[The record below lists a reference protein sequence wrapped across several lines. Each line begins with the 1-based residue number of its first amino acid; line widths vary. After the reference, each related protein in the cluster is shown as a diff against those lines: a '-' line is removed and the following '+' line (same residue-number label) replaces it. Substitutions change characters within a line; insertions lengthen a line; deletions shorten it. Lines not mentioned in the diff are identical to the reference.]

1 MKYPMPGLAA
11 LLLAALLPGCGGGG
25 DSAPAPAPTPSPP
38 PPSKVELAAGNYQDA
53 VRRTVAI
60 SNSAYTYA
68 KFGIQITD
76 DLLNVPLGAFP
87 LFRCPDS
94 GTLSIELSDQNQD
107 TSLDPGDTARLQWDH
122 CKANGVTTTG
132 LVRIDLTA
140 ATQIPGGRDY
150 MFVVTVPDLQ
160 MVSDAPGASPITVN
174 FIATVHYTRTA
185 TSDHTVIESGA
196 FKSGQLSDD
205 TGTSEL
211 QVDYLQDHAA
221 QSYSY
226 AIRGSVISSALGGI
240 VDFTTPVPF
249 TGVIGEFPSAGQLS
263 VTGNANSSARLSEEG
278 AAANDNT
285 AVLVAVDTNG
295 DGVAEASDELLPW
308 NTLVAQQFFAAFADQ
323 VGISVP
329 IP

>member
-11 LLLAALLPGCGGGG
+11 LLLAALLPGCGGSG
-25 DSAPAPAPTPSPP
+25 DSAPAPTPSPP
-38 PPSKVELAAGNYQDA
+38 PPSKVTLTAGNYQDA
-53 VRRTVAI
+53 VSRAMGV
-60 SNSAYTYA
+60 SNSAYMYA
-68 KFGIQITD
+68 RFGVQITD

-87 LFRCPDS
+87 IFRCTDS
-94 GTLSIELSDQNQD
+94 GTLSVELSDQNRD

-150 MFVVTVPDLQ
+150 MFVVTVLDLG
-160 MVSDAPGASPITVN
+160 MVSDAAGASPITVN

-196 FKSGQLSDD
+196 FQSGQLNDD
-205 TGTSEL
+205 AGTSDF

-221 QSYSY
+221 QTYSY
-226 AIRGSVISSALGGI
+226 AISGSVNSSALGGE

-249 TGVIGEFPSAGQLS
+249 TGVIGEFPSAGRLS
-263 VTGNANSSARLSEEG
+263 VTGSANSSARLSEEG
-278 AAANDNT
+278 AAANDNAT
-285 AVLVAVDTNG
+285 VLVAVDTNG
-295 DGVAEASDELLPW
+295 DGVVDASDAQLSW

-323 VGISVP
+323 VGIRVP
-329 IP
+329 LP